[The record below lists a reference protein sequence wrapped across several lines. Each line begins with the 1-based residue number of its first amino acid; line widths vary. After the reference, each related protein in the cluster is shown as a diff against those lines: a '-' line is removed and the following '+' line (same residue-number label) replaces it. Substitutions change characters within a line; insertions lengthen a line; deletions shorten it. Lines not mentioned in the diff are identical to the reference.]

1 MYVNWDQ
8 DDYVEPKQ
16 PNDYVPFIHVG
27 SKVEY
32 IDKQVAY
39 PPDEERNL
47 SLKKLTKII
56 NQGKNRH
63 RGKQY

>member
-1 MYVNWDQ
+1 MLTGDQ

-39 PPDEERNL
+39 PPDEEEE
-47 SLKKLTKII
+47 SESEEVDEDY
-56 NQGKNRH
+56 QPGKNRH